1 MSSSSNSQ
9 EYHSGLVRGF
19 RVFARVTA
27 AFSIVVGG
35 AVFAGWLFGM
45 ETLKVILP
53 GQVAMK
59 ANASVAFVACGVSL
73 WCLAAESASGLRRT
87 AGRGLALLAGLIGM
101 LTVSEYIFGCNL
113 GIDLLLFP
121 EKAGAIGT
129 FSPGRML
136 PLAGINF
143 VLLSLALLLLNF
155 ETRRGL
161 RPAQILVLPPAAAA
175 ILTCQEYLFGMQTF
189 SGIASVTRL
198 AVHGA
203 VVFIALCAGIL
214 CVRPD
219 RGVVKIAVSDTQ
231 GGSMWR
237 RLFPMAIVVPALLGW
252 LRLEAQRAGH
262 FEAEIWVALFA
273 TATAAVVAGVIWWYA
288 KSLDTTDR
296 KRRTAEEQVQ
306 RASLYTRSLFD
317 ASLDPLVT
325 ISREGKITDVNTATE
340 QVTGVSR
347 DQLMG
352 SDFFEYFTE
361 PAKARRGCQEVFA
374 HGTVRDYPLAIRHT
388 SGRITDVLYSASVFK
403 GQAGEIEGVF
413 VATRDITER
422 KRAEEKLREQAA
434 LLDLAHDA
442 IIVFDLDFRIALWS
456 RGAIDTYGFSAEEA
470 VGRLVSELLNP
481 VLPGTFESIK
491 SYLAK
496 TREWEGEIR
505 HTRRDGKQIVVSSRW
520 SLLRDEEGHPTAIME
535 INRDITERKDVEE
548 QLRASS
554 SYARSLIDASLDPL
568 VTISREGQI
577 TDVNKATEQVT
588 GVSREQLIGSDF
600 FEYFTEPAKARQGY
614 QQAFEQ
620 GTVRDYPLAIRD
632 KAGRTT
638 DVLYNATVYKNP
650 AGEIEGVFAAA
661 RDISERKRFEEEL
674 KRSNAELQQ
683 FAYVASH
690 DLQEPLRMV
699 ASYTQLLA
707 QRYQGKLDSDAD
719 EFIGFA
725 VDGAKRMQNLIEDL
739 LAYSR
744 VGTRKKEP
752 RLCESEQIARSALKN
767 LSVAVEESG
776 ASIEIA
782 DLPEIKCDALQLETV
797 LQNLIANAIKFRN
810 KGKPCVIQISARQEG
825 QNWIFWVKDN
835 GIGIEPRYF
844 ARIFQVFQ
852 RLCTREE
859 YPGNGIGLAICK
871 KIVERHH
878 GRIWLESQ
886 AGAGTTFYFTIPVT
900 AAEIQ
905 EEVTCVGIAH

>member
-9 EYHSGLVRGF
+9 ECHSGLVRGF
-19 RVFARVTA
+19 QVFARATA

-35 AVFAGWLFGM
+35 AVFAGWAFGI

-73 WCLAAESASGLRRT
+73 WCLAAESASGLRRK
-87 AGRGLALLAGLIGM
+87 AGRGFALLAGLIGL
-101 LTVSEYIFGCNL
+101 LTLSEYIFGCNL

-129 FSPGRML
+129 FSPGRMA
-136 PLAGINF
+136 PLAAMNF

-161 RPAQILVLPPAAAA
+161 RPAQILVLPAAAAA
-175 ILTCQEYLFGMQTF
+175 ILTCREYLFGLQTF
-189 SGIASVTRL
+189 SGIASVTRA

-203 VVFIALCAGIL
+203 VAFIALCAGIL

-219 RGVVKIAVSDTQ
+219 RGVMKIAVSDTQ

-252 LRLEAQRAGH
+252 LRLEAQEAGY
-262 FEAEIWVALFA
+262 FETEIWVALFA

-288 KSLDTTDR
+288 ESLDTTDR

-306 RASLYTRSLFD
+306 RASLYARSLFD

-325 ISREGKITDVNTATE
+325 ISRKGKITDVNTATE
-340 QVTGVSR
+340 Q
-347 DQLMG
+347 
-352 SDFFEYFTE
+352 FTSM
-361 PAKARRGCQEVFA
+361 C
-374 HGTVRDYPLAIRHT
+374 
-388 SGRITDVLYSASVFK
+388 
-403 GQAGEIEGVF
+403 
-413 VATRDITER
+413 
-422 KRAEEKLREQAA
+422 
-434 LLDLAHDA
+434 
-442 IIVFDLDFRIALWS
+442 
-456 RGAIDTYGFSAEEA
+456 
-470 VGRLVSELLNP
+470 
-481 VLPGTFESIK
+481 
-491 SYLAK
+491 
-496 TREWEGEIR
+496 
-505 HTRRDGKQIVVSSRW
+505 
-520 SLLRDEEGHPTAIME
+520 
-535 INRDITERKDVEE
+535 
-548 QLRASS
+548 
-554 SYARSLIDASLDPL
+554 
-568 VTISREGQI
+568 
-577 TDVNKATEQVT
+577 
-588 GVSREQLIGSDF
+588 REQLIGSDF
-600 FEYFTEPAKARQGY
+600 SEHFTEPEKARQGC

-620 GTVRDYPLAIRD
+620 GAVRDYPLAIRD

-650 AGEIEGVFAAA
+650 AGEIEGIFAAA
-661 RDISERKRFEEEL
+661 REISERKRFEEEL

-707 QRYQGKLDSDAD
+707 QRYLGKLDSDAD

-744 VGTRKKEP
+744 VGTREKGP

-782 DLPEIKCDALQLETV
+782 DLPEIKCDARQLETV

-835 GIGIEPRYF
+835 GVGIEPRHF
-844 ARIFQVFQ
+844 ERIFQVFQ

-905 EEVTCVGIAH
+905 EEVTSVGITH

>member
-9 EYHSGLVRGF
+9 ECHSGLVRGF
-19 RVFARVTA
+19 QVFARATA

-35 AVFAGWLFGM
+35 AVFAGWAFGI

-73 WCLAAESASGLRRT
+73 WCLAAESASGLRRK
-87 AGRGLALLAGLIGM
+87 AGRGFALLAGLIGL
-101 LTVSEYIFGCNL
+101 LTLSEYIFGCNL

-129 FSPGRML
+129 FSPGRMA
-136 PLAGINF
+136 PLAAMNF

-161 RPAQILVLPPAAAA
+161 RPAQILVLPAAAAA
-175 ILTCQEYLFGMQTF
+175 ILTCREYLFGLQTF
-189 SGIASVTRL
+189 SGIASVTRA

-203 VVFIALCAGIL
+203 VAFIALCAGIL

-219 RGVVKIAVSDTQ
+219 RGVMKIAVSDTQ

-252 LRLEAQRAGH
+252 LRLEAQEAGY
-262 FEAEIWVALFA
+262 FETEIWVALFA

-288 KSLDTTDR
+288 ESLDTTDR

-306 RASLYTRSLFD
+306 RASLYARSLFD

-325 ISREGKITDVNTATE
+325 ISRKGKITDVNTATE
-340 QVTGVSR
+340 Q
-347 DQLMG
+347 
-352 SDFFEYFTE
+352 FTSM
-361 PAKARRGCQEVFA
+361 C
-374 HGTVRDYPLAIRHT
+374 
-388 SGRITDVLYSASVFK
+388 
-403 GQAGEIEGVF
+403 
-413 VATRDITER
+413 
-422 KRAEEKLREQAA
+422 
-434 LLDLAHDA
+434 
-442 IIVFDLDFRIALWS
+442 
-456 RGAIDTYGFSAEEA
+456 
-470 VGRLVSELLNP
+470 
-481 VLPGTFESIK
+481 
-491 SYLAK
+491 
-496 TREWEGEIR
+496 
-505 HTRRDGKQIVVSSRW
+505 
-520 SLLRDEEGHPTAIME
+520 
-535 INRDITERKDVEE
+535 
-548 QLRASS
+548 
-554 SYARSLIDASLDPL
+554 
-568 VTISREGQI
+568 
-577 TDVNKATEQVT
+577 
-588 GVSREQLIGSDF
+588 REQLIGSDF
-600 FEYFTEPAKARQGY
+600 SEHFTEPEKARQGC

-650 AGEIEGVFAAA
+650 AGEIEGIFAAA
-661 RDISERKRFEEEL
+661 REISERKRFEEEL

-707 QRYQGKLDSDAD
+707 QRYLGKLDSDAD

-744 VGTRKKEP
+744 VGTREKEA

-782 DLPEIKCDALQLETV
+782 DLPEIKCDARQLETV

-835 GIGIEPRYF
+835 GVGIEPRHF
-844 ARIFQVFQ
+844 ERIFQVFQ

-871 KIVERHH
+871 KNVERHH

-905 EEVTCVGIAH
+905 KEVTSVGIAH

>member
-9 EYHSGLVRGF
+9 ECHSGLVRGF
-19 RVFARVTA
+19 QVFARATA

-35 AVFAGWLFGM
+35 AVFAGWAFGI

-73 WCLAAESASGLRRT
+73 WCLAAESASGLRRK
-87 AGRGLALLAGLIGM
+87 AGRGFALLAGLIGL
-101 LTVSEYIFGCNL
+101 LTLSEYIFGCNL

-129 FSPGRML
+129 FSPGRMA
-136 PLAGINF
+136 PLAAMNF

-161 RPAQILVLPPAAAA
+161 RPAQILVLPAAAAA
-175 ILTCQEYLFGMQTF
+175 ILTCREYLFGLQTF
-189 SGIASVTRL
+189 SGIASVTRA

-203 VVFIALCAGIL
+203 VAFIALCAGIL

-219 RGVVKIAVSDTQ
+219 RGVMKIAVSDTQ

-252 LRLEAQRAGH
+252 LRLEAQEAGY
-262 FEAEIWVALFA
+262 FETEIWVALFA

-288 KSLDTTDR
+288 ESLDTTDR

-306 RASLYTRSLFD
+306 RASLYARSLFD

-325 ISREGKITDVNTATE
+325 ISRKGKITDVNTATE
-340 QVTGVSR
+340 Q
-347 DQLMG
+347 
-352 SDFFEYFTE
+352 FTSM
-361 PAKARRGCQEVFA
+361 C
-374 HGTVRDYPLAIRHT
+374 
-388 SGRITDVLYSASVFK
+388 
-403 GQAGEIEGVF
+403 
-413 VATRDITER
+413 
-422 KRAEEKLREQAA
+422 
-434 LLDLAHDA
+434 
-442 IIVFDLDFRIALWS
+442 
-456 RGAIDTYGFSAEEA
+456 
-470 VGRLVSELLNP
+470 
-481 VLPGTFESIK
+481 
-491 SYLAK
+491 
-496 TREWEGEIR
+496 
-505 HTRRDGKQIVVSSRW
+505 
-520 SLLRDEEGHPTAIME
+520 
-535 INRDITERKDVEE
+535 
-548 QLRASS
+548 
-554 SYARSLIDASLDPL
+554 
-568 VTISREGQI
+568 
-577 TDVNKATEQVT
+577 
-588 GVSREQLIGSDF
+588 REQLIGSDF
-600 FEYFTEPAKARQGY
+600 SEHFTEPEKARQGC

-650 AGEIEGVFAAA
+650 AGEIEGIFAAA
-661 RDISERKRFEEEL
+661 REISERKRFEEEL

-707 QRYQGKLDSDAD
+707 QRYLGKLDSDAD

-744 VGTRKKEP
+744 VGTREKEA

-782 DLPEIKCDALQLETV
+782 DLPEIKCDARQLETV

-835 GIGIEPRYF
+835 GVGIEPRHF
-844 ARIFQVFQ
+844 ERIFQVFQ

-905 EEVTCVGIAH
+905 KEVTSVGIAH

>member
-1 MSSSSNSQ
+1 
-9 EYHSGLVRGF
+9 
-19 RVFARVTA
+19 
-27 AFSIVVGG
+27 
-35 AVFAGWLFGM
+35 
-45 ETLKVILP
+45 
-53 GQVAMK
+53 MK

-73 WCLAAESASGLRRT
+73 WCLAAESASGLRRK
-87 AGRGLALLAGLIGM
+87 AGRGFALFAGLIGL
-101 LTVSEYIFGCNL
+101 LTLSEYIFGCNL
-113 GIDLLLFP
+113 GIDLLLFA

-129 FSPGRML
+129 FSPGRMA
-136 PLAGINF
+136 PLSAMNF

-161 RPAQILVLPPAAAA
+161 RPAQILVLPAAAAA
-175 ILTCQEYLFGMQTF
+175 ILTGQEYLFGLQTF
-189 SGIASVTRL
+189 SGIASVTRV

-203 VVFIALCAGIL
+203 VAFIALCAGIL

-219 RGVVKIAVSDTQ
+219 RGVMKVAVSDTQ

-252 LRLEAQRAGH
+252 LRLEAQRAGY
-262 FEAEIWVALFA
+262 FETEIWVALFA

-296 KRRTAEEQVQ
+296 KRRTAEEQLQ
-306 RASLYTRSLFD
+306 RASLYARSLLE
-317 ASLDPLVT
+317 AGLDPLVT
-325 ISREGKITDVNTATE
+325 ISRKGKITDVNTATE
-340 QVTGVSR
+340 R
-347 DQLMG
+347 
-352 SDFFEYFTE
+352 FTSM
-361 PAKARRGCQEVFA
+361 C
-374 HGTVRDYPLAIRHT
+374 
-388 SGRITDVLYSASVFK
+388 
-403 GQAGEIEGVF
+403 
-413 VATRDITER
+413 
-422 KRAEEKLREQAA
+422 
-434 LLDLAHDA
+434 
-442 IIVFDLDFRIALWS
+442 
-456 RGAIDTYGFSAEEA
+456 
-470 VGRLVSELLNP
+470 
-481 VLPGTFESIK
+481 
-491 SYLAK
+491 
-496 TREWEGEIR
+496 
-505 HTRRDGKQIVVSSRW
+505 
-520 SLLRDEEGHPTAIME
+520 
-535 INRDITERKDVEE
+535 
-548 QLRASS
+548 
-554 SYARSLIDASLDPL
+554 
-568 VTISREGQI
+568 
-577 TDVNKATEQVT
+577 
-588 GVSREQLIGSDF
+588 REQLIGSDF
-600 FEYFTEPAKARQGY
+600 SEHFTEPEKARQVC

-650 AGEIEGVFAAA
+650 AGEIEGIFAAA
-661 RDISERKRFEEEL
+661 REISERKRFEEEL

-707 QRYQGKLDSDAD
+707 QRYLGKLDSDAD

-744 VGTRKKEP
+744 VGTREKVP

-797 LQNLIANAIKFRN
+797 FQNLIANAIKFRN
-810 KGKPCVIQISARQEG
+810 KDKPCVIQISARQEG

-844 ARIFQVFQ
+844 KRIFQVFQ

-886 AGAGTTFYFTIPVT
+886 AGAGTKFYFTIPVT

-905 EEVTCVGIAH
+905 EEVTSVGIAH

>member
-9 EYHSGLVRGF
+9 ECHSGLVRGF
-19 RVFARVTA
+19 QVFARVAA

-35 AVFAGWLFGM
+35 AVFAGWVFRI
-45 ETLKVILP
+45 ETLKAILP

-73 WCLAAESASGLRRT
+73 WCLAAESASGLRRK
-87 AGRGLALLAGLIGM
+87 AGRGFALLAGLIGL
-101 LTVSEYIFGCNL
+101 LTLSECIFGCNL

-129 FSPGRML
+129 FSPGRMA
-136 PLAGINF
+136 PLAAMNF

-161 RPAQILVLPPAAAA
+161 RPAQILVLPAAAAA
-175 ILTCQEYLFGMQTF
+175 ILACHEYLFGLHTF
-189 SGIASVTRL
+189 YGIASVTRM

-203 VVFIALCAGIL
+203 VAFTLLCAGIL
-214 CVRPD
+214 CARPG
-219 RGVVKIAVSDTQ
+219 RGLMKVAVSETQ

-237 RLFPMAIVVPALLGW
+237 RLLPMAIVVPALLGW
-252 LRLEAQRAGH
+252 LRLQAERAGYVGI
-262 FEAEIWVALFA
+262 EMGVALFA
-273 TATAAVVAGVIWWYA
+273 TATAAMIAGVIWWYA

-306 RASLYTRSLFD
+306 RASSYARSLLE

-325 ISREGKITDVNTATE
+325 ISRKGKITDVNTATE
-340 QVTGVSR
+340 Q
-347 DQLMG
+347 
-352 SDFFEYFTE
+352 FTST
-361 PAKARRGCQEVFA
+361 C
-374 HGTVRDYPLAIRHT
+374 
-388 SGRITDVLYSASVFK
+388 
-403 GQAGEIEGVF
+403 
-413 VATRDITER
+413 
-422 KRAEEKLREQAA
+422 
-434 LLDLAHDA
+434 
-442 IIVFDLDFRIALWS
+442 
-456 RGAIDTYGFSAEEA
+456 
-470 VGRLVSELLNP
+470 
-481 VLPGTFESIK
+481 
-491 SYLAK
+491 
-496 TREWEGEIR
+496 
-505 HTRRDGKQIVVSSRW
+505 
-520 SLLRDEEGHPTAIME
+520 
-535 INRDITERKDVEE
+535 
-548 QLRASS
+548 
-554 SYARSLIDASLDPL
+554 
-568 VTISREGQI
+568 
-577 TDVNKATEQVT
+577 
-588 GVSREQLIGSDF
+588 REQLIGSDF
-600 FEYFTEPAKARQGY
+600 SEYFTEPEKARQGY

-620 GTVRDYPLAIRD
+620 GTVRDYPLAICD

-638 DVLYNATVYKNP
+638 EVLYNATVYKNP

-661 RDISERKRFEEEL
+661 RDISERRRFFEEEL
-674 KRSNAELQQ
+674 ERSNAELQQ

-707 QRYQGKLDSDAD
+707 QRYLGKLDSDAD

-744 VGTRKKEP
+744 VGTREKEP
-752 RLCESEQIARSALKN
+752 RRCESEQLARSALKN

-782 DLPEIKCDALQLETV
+782 ELPEIKGDALQLETV
-797 LQNLIANAIKFRN
+797 FQNLIANAIKFRDE
-810 KGKPCVIQISARQEG
+810 GKPCVIQISARQEG
-825 QNWIFWVKDN
+825 QNWVFCVKDN
-835 GIGIEPRYF
+835 GIGIEPRHF
-844 ARIFQVFQ
+844 ERIFQVFQ

-886 AGAGTTFYFTIPVT
+886 AGAGTTFYFTLPVT

-905 EEVTCVGIAH
+905 EEVTSVGIAH

>member
-9 EYHSGLVRGF
+9 ECHSGLVRGF
-19 RVFARVTA
+19 QVFARATA

-35 AVFAGWLFGM
+35 AVFAGWAFGI

-73 WCLAAESASGLRRT
+73 WCLAAESASGLRRK
-87 AGRGLALLAGLIGM
+87 AGRGFALLAGLIGL
-101 LTVSEYIFGCNL
+101 LTLSEYIFGCNL

-129 FSPGRML
+129 FSPGRMA
-136 PLAGINF
+136 PLAAMNF

-161 RPAQILVLPPAAAA
+161 RPAQILVLPAAAAA
-175 ILTCQEYLFGMQTF
+175 ILTCREYLFGLQTF
-189 SGIASVTRL
+189 SGIASVTRA

-203 VVFIALCAGIL
+203 VAFIALCAGIL

-219 RGVVKIAVSDTQ
+219 RGVMKIAVSDTQ

-252 LRLEAQRAGH
+252 LRLEAQEAGY
-262 FEAEIWVALFA
+262 FETEIWVALFA

-288 KSLDTTDR
+288 ESLDTTDR

-306 RASLYTRSLFD
+306 RASLYARSLFD

-325 ISREGKITDVNTATE
+325 ISRKGKITDVNTATE
-340 QVTGVSR
+340 Q
-347 DQLMG
+347 
-352 SDFFEYFTE
+352 FTSM
-361 PAKARRGCQEVFA
+361 C
-374 HGTVRDYPLAIRHT
+374 
-388 SGRITDVLYSASVFK
+388 
-403 GQAGEIEGVF
+403 
-413 VATRDITER
+413 
-422 KRAEEKLREQAA
+422 
-434 LLDLAHDA
+434 
-442 IIVFDLDFRIALWS
+442 
-456 RGAIDTYGFSAEEA
+456 
-470 VGRLVSELLNP
+470 
-481 VLPGTFESIK
+481 
-491 SYLAK
+491 
-496 TREWEGEIR
+496 
-505 HTRRDGKQIVVSSRW
+505 
-520 SLLRDEEGHPTAIME
+520 
-535 INRDITERKDVEE
+535 
-548 QLRASS
+548 
-554 SYARSLIDASLDPL
+554 
-568 VTISREGQI
+568 
-577 TDVNKATEQVT
+577 
-588 GVSREQLIGSDF
+588 REQLIGSDF
-600 FEYFTEPAKARQGY
+600 SEHFTEPEKARQGC

-620 GTVRDYPLAIRD
+620 GAVRDYPLAIRD

-650 AGEIEGVFAAA
+650 AGEIEGIFAAA
-661 RDISERKRFEEEL
+661 REISERKRFEEEL

-707 QRYQGKLDSDAD
+707 QRYLGKLDSDAD

-744 VGTRKKEP
+744 VGTREKGP

-782 DLPEIKCDALQLETV
+782 DLPEIKCDARQLETV

-835 GIGIEPRYF
+835 GVGIEPRHF
-844 ARIFQVFQ
+844 ERIFQVFQ

-871 KIVERHH
+871 KNVERHH

-905 EEVTCVGIAH
+905 EEVTSVGITH

>member
-19 RVFARVTA
+19 QVFARVTA

-35 AVFAGWLFGM
+35 VVFAGWVFGM

-73 WCLAAESASGLRRT
+73 WCLAAESASGLRRK
-87 AGRGLALLAGLIGM
+87 AGRGFALLAGLVGL

-129 FSPGRML
+129 FSPGRMA
-136 PLAGINF
+136 PLAAMNF

-161 RPAQILVLPPAAAA
+161 RPAQILVLPAAAAA
-175 ILTCQEYLFGMQTF
+175 ILTFQEYLFGLQTF
-189 SGIASVTRL
+189 SGIASVTRM

-203 VVFIALCAGIL
+203 VAFIALCAGIL

-219 RGVVKIAVSDTQ
+219 RGVIKVAVADTQ
-231 GGSMWR
+231 GGAMWR

-252 LRLEAQRAGH
+252 LRLEAQRAGY
-262 FEAEIWVALFA
+262 FKTEIWVALFA

-296 KRRTAEEQVQ
+296 KRRTAEEQAQ
-306 RASLYTRSLFD
+306 RASLYARSLFD

-325 ISREGKITDVNTATE
+325 ISRKGKITDVNTATE
-340 QVTGVSR
+340 Q
-347 DQLMG
+347 
-352 SDFFEYFTE
+352 FTSM
-361 PAKARRGCQEVFA
+361 C
-374 HGTVRDYPLAIRHT
+374 
-388 SGRITDVLYSASVFK
+388 
-403 GQAGEIEGVF
+403 
-413 VATRDITER
+413 
-422 KRAEEKLREQAA
+422 
-434 LLDLAHDA
+434 
-442 IIVFDLDFRIALWS
+442 
-456 RGAIDTYGFSAEEA
+456 
-470 VGRLVSELLNP
+470 
-481 VLPGTFESIK
+481 
-491 SYLAK
+491 
-496 TREWEGEIR
+496 
-505 HTRRDGKQIVVSSRW
+505 
-520 SLLRDEEGHPTAIME
+520 
-535 INRDITERKDVEE
+535 
-548 QLRASS
+548 
-554 SYARSLIDASLDPL
+554 
-568 VTISREGQI
+568 
-577 TDVNKATEQVT
+577 
-588 GVSREQLIGSDF
+588 REQLIGSDF
-600 FEYFTEPAKARQGY
+600 SEHFTEPEKARQGC

-650 AGEIEGVFAAA
+650 AGEIEGIFAAA
-661 RDISERKRFEEEL
+661 REISERKRFEEEL

-699 ASYTQLLA
+699 ASYAQLLA
-707 QRYQGKLDSDAD
+707 QRYLGKLDSDAD

-744 VGTRKKEP
+744 VGTREKEP

-776 ASIEIA
+776 TSIEIA

-797 LQNLIANAIKFRN
+797 FQNLIANAIKFRS

-825 QNWIFWVKDN
+825 QNWIFWVEDN
-835 GIGIEPRYF
+835 GIGIEPRHF
-844 ARIFQVFQ
+844 ERIFQVFQ

-886 AGAGTTFYFTIPVT
+886 AGAGTTFYFTIPVR
-900 AAEIQ
+900 AEKIQ
-905 EEVTCVGIAH
+905 EEVTSVGITH

>member
-9 EYHSGLVRGF
+9 ECHSGLVRGF
-19 RVFARVTA
+19 QVFARVTA

-35 AVFAGWLFGM
+35 AVFAGWAFGI
-45 ETLKVILP
+45 ETLKAILP

-73 WCLAAESASGLRRT
+73 WCLAAESASGLRRK
-87 AGRGLALLAGLIGM
+87 AGRGLALLAGLVGL
-101 LTVSEYIFGCNL
+101 LTLSEYIFGCNL

-129 FSPGRML
+129 FSPGRMA
-136 PLAGINF
+136 PLTAMNF

-155 ETRRGL
+155 ETRRGV
-161 RPAQILVLPPAAAA
+161 RPAQLLVLPAAAAA

-189 SGIASVTRL
+189 SGIASVTRMP
-198 AVHGA
+198 VHGA
-203 VVFIALCAGIL
+203 VAFIALCAGIL

-219 RGVVKIAVSDTQ
+219 RGVIKVAVSDTQ

-237 RLFPMAIVVPALLGW
+237 RLLPMAIVVPAVLGW
-252 LRLEAQRAGH
+252 LRLEAQRAGY
-262 FEAEIWVALFA
+262 FETEIWVALFA

-306 RASLYTRSLFD
+306 RASLYARSLIE

-325 ISREGKITDVNTATE
+325 ISREGKITDVNQATE

-347 DQLMG
+347 Q
-352 SDFFEYFTE
+352 
-361 PAKARRGCQEVFA
+361 
-374 HGTVRDYPLAIRHT
+374 
-388 SGRITDVLYSASVFK
+388 
-403 GQAGEIEGVF
+403 
-413 VATRDITER
+413 
-422 KRAEEKLREQAA
+422 
-434 LLDLAHDA
+434 
-442 IIVFDLDFRIALWS
+442 
-456 RGAIDTYGFSAEEA
+456 
-470 VGRLVSELLNP
+470 
-481 VLPGTFESIK
+481 
-491 SYLAK
+491 
-496 TREWEGEIR
+496 
-505 HTRRDGKQIVVSSRW
+505 
-520 SLLRDEEGHPTAIME
+520 
-535 INRDITERKDVEE
+535 
-548 QLRASS
+548 
-554 SYARSLIDASLDPL
+554 
-568 VTISREGQI
+568 
-577 TDVNKATEQVT
+577 
-588 GVSREQLIGSDF
+588 QLIGSDF
-600 FEYFTEPAKARQGY
+600 CNYFTEPEKARQGCR
-614 QQAFEQ
+614 QAFEQ

-632 KAGRTT
+632 KAGRITE
-638 DVLYNATVYKNP
+638 VLYNATVYKNP
-650 AGEIEGVFAAA
+650 AGEIEGIFAAA
-661 RDISERKRFEEEL
+661 RDITGRKRVEEEL
-674 KRSNAELQQ
+674 KRSNADLQQ

-707 QRYQGKLDSDAD
+707 QRYVGKLDSEAD

-744 VGTRKKEP
+744 VGTREKEP
-752 RLCESEQIARSALKN
+752 RRCESEQLARSALKN

-782 DLPEIKCDALQLETV
+782 DLPEIKGDALQLETV
-797 LQNLIANAIKFRN
+797 FQNLIANAIKFRDE
-810 KGKPCVIQISARQEG
+810 GKPGVIQISTRQEG
-825 QNWIFWVKDN
+825 HNWVFCVKDN
-835 GIGIEPRYF
+835 GIGIEPRHF
-844 ARIFQVFQ
+844 ERIFQVFQ

-886 AGAGTTFYFTIPVT
+886 AGAGTTFYFTLPVT

-905 EEVTCVGIAH
+905 EEVTSVGIAH

>member
-1 MSSSSNSQ
+1 
-9 EYHSGLVRGF
+9 
-19 RVFARVTA
+19 VFARVA
-27 AFSIVVGG
+27 AATSLVVGG
-35 AVFAGWLFGM
+35 AVFAGWVFGI
-45 ETLKVILP
+45 ETLKGILP

-73 WCLAAESASGLRRT
+73 WCLAAESASGLRRK
-87 AGRGLALLAGLIGM
+87 AGRGFALFAGLIGL
-101 LTVSEYIFGCNL
+101 LTLSEYIFGCNL
-113 GIDLLLFP
+113 GIDLLLFA

-129 FSPGRML
+129 FSPGRMA
-136 PLAGINF
+136 PLSAMNF

-161 RPAQILVLPPAAAA
+161 RPAQILVLPAAAAA
-175 ILTCQEYLFGMQTF
+175 ILTGQEYLFGLQTF
-189 SGIASVTRL
+189 SGIASVTRV

-203 VVFIALCAGIL
+203 VAFIALCAGIL

-219 RGVVKIAVSDTQ
+219 RGVMKVAVSDTQ

-252 LRLEAQRAGH
+252 LRLEAQRAGY
-262 FEAEIWVALFA
+262 FETEIWVALFA

-296 KRRTAEEQVQ
+296 KRRTAEEQLQ
-306 RASLYTRSLFD
+306 RASLYARSLLE
-317 ASLDPLVT
+317 AGLDPLVT
-325 ISREGKITDVNTATE
+325 ISRKGKITDVNTATE
-340 QVTGVSR
+340 R
-347 DQLMG
+347 
-352 SDFFEYFTE
+352 FTSM
-361 PAKARRGCQEVFA
+361 C
-374 HGTVRDYPLAIRHT
+374 
-388 SGRITDVLYSASVFK
+388 
-403 GQAGEIEGVF
+403 
-413 VATRDITER
+413 
-422 KRAEEKLREQAA
+422 
-434 LLDLAHDA
+434 
-442 IIVFDLDFRIALWS
+442 
-456 RGAIDTYGFSAEEA
+456 
-470 VGRLVSELLNP
+470 
-481 VLPGTFESIK
+481 
-491 SYLAK
+491 
-496 TREWEGEIR
+496 
-505 HTRRDGKQIVVSSRW
+505 
-520 SLLRDEEGHPTAIME
+520 
-535 INRDITERKDVEE
+535 
-548 QLRASS
+548 
-554 SYARSLIDASLDPL
+554 
-568 VTISREGQI
+568 
-577 TDVNKATEQVT
+577 
-588 GVSREQLIGSDF
+588 REQLIGSDF
-600 FEYFTEPAKARQGY
+600 SEHFTEPEKARQVC

-650 AGEIEGVFAAA
+650 AGEIEGIFAAA
-661 RDISERKRFEEEL
+661 REISERKRFEEEL

-707 QRYQGKLDSDAD
+707 QRYLGKLDSDAD

-744 VGTRKKEP
+744 VGTREKVP

-797 LQNLIANAIKFRN
+797 FQNLIANAIKFRN
-810 KGKPCVIQISARQEG
+810 KDKPCVIQISARQEG

-844 ARIFQVFQ
+844 KRIFQVFQ

-886 AGAGTTFYFTIPVT
+886 AGAGTKFYFTIPVT

-905 EEVTCVGIAH
+905 EEVTSVGIAH

>member
-9 EYHSGLVRGF
+9 ECHSGLVRGF
-19 RVFARVTA
+19 QVFARATA

-35 AVFAGWLFGM
+35 AVFAGWAFGI

-73 WCLAAESASGLRRT
+73 WCLAAESASGLRRK
-87 AGRGLALLAGLIGM
+87 AGRGFALLAGLIGL
-101 LTVSEYIFGCNL
+101 LTLSEYIFGCNL

-129 FSPGRML
+129 FSPGRMA
-136 PLAGINF
+136 PLAAMNF

-161 RPAQILVLPPAAAA
+161 RPAQILVLPAAAAA
-175 ILTCQEYLFGMQTF
+175 ILTCREYLFGLQTF
-189 SGIASVTRL
+189 SGIASVTRA

-203 VVFIALCAGIL
+203 VAFIALCAGIL

-219 RGVVKIAVSDTQ
+219 RGVMKIAVSDTQ

-252 LRLEAQRAGH
+252 LRLEAQEAGY
-262 FEAEIWVALFA
+262 FETEIWVALFA

-288 KSLDTTDR
+288 ESLDTTDR

-306 RASLYTRSLFD
+306 RASLYARSLFD

-325 ISREGKITDVNTATE
+325 ISRKGKITDVNTATE
-340 QVTGVSR
+340 Q
-347 DQLMG
+347 
-352 SDFFEYFTE
+352 FTSM
-361 PAKARRGCQEVFA
+361 C
-374 HGTVRDYPLAIRHT
+374 
-388 SGRITDVLYSASVFK
+388 
-403 GQAGEIEGVF
+403 
-413 VATRDITER
+413 
-422 KRAEEKLREQAA
+422 
-434 LLDLAHDA
+434 
-442 IIVFDLDFRIALWS
+442 
-456 RGAIDTYGFSAEEA
+456 
-470 VGRLVSELLNP
+470 
-481 VLPGTFESIK
+481 
-491 SYLAK
+491 
-496 TREWEGEIR
+496 
-505 HTRRDGKQIVVSSRW
+505 
-520 SLLRDEEGHPTAIME
+520 
-535 INRDITERKDVEE
+535 
-548 QLRASS
+548 
-554 SYARSLIDASLDPL
+554 
-568 VTISREGQI
+568 
-577 TDVNKATEQVT
+577 
-588 GVSREQLIGSDF
+588 REQLIGSDF
-600 FEYFTEPAKARQGY
+600 SEHFTEPEKARQGC

-620 GTVRDYPLAIRD
+620 GAVRDYPLAIRD

-650 AGEIEGVFAAA
+650 AGEIEGIFAAA
-661 RDISERKRFEEEL
+661 REISERKRFEEEL

-707 QRYQGKLDSDAD
+707 QRYLGKLDSDAD

-744 VGTRKKEP
+744 VGTREKEA

-782 DLPEIKCDALQLETV
+782 DLPEIKCDARQLETV

-835 GIGIEPRYF
+835 GVGIEPRHF
-844 ARIFQVFQ
+844 ERIFQVFQ

-859 YPGNGIGLAICK
+859 YPGNGMGLAICK

-905 EEVTCVGIAH
+905 KEVTSVGIAH

>member
-35 AVFAGWLFGM
+35 AVFAGWVLGI

-73 WCLAAESASGLRRT
+73 WCLAAESAGGLRRT

-101 LTVSEYIFGCNL
+101 LTVSEYIFGRNL

-129 FSPGRML
+129 SSPGRML

-252 LRLEAQRAGH
+252 LRLEAQRAGY

-296 KRRTAEEQVQ
+296 KRRTAEKQVQ
-306 RASLYTRSLFD
+306 RASLYARSLLD

-340 QVTGVSR
+340 Q
-347 DQLMG
+347 
-352 SDFFEYFTE
+352 FT
-361 PAKARRGCQEVFA
+361 
-374 HGTVRDYPLAIRHT
+374 
-388 SGRITDVLYSASVFK
+388 SVC
-403 GQAGEIEGVF
+403 
-413 VATRDITER
+413 
-422 KRAEEKLREQAA
+422 
-434 LLDLAHDA
+434 
-442 IIVFDLDFRIALWS
+442 
-456 RGAIDTYGFSAEEA
+456 
-470 VGRLVSELLNP
+470 
-481 VLPGTFESIK
+481 
-491 SYLAK
+491 
-496 TREWEGEIR
+496 
-505 HTRRDGKQIVVSSRW
+505 
-520 SLLRDEEGHPTAIME
+520 
-535 INRDITERKDVEE
+535 
-548 QLRASS
+548 
-554 SYARSLIDASLDPL
+554 
-568 VTISREGQI
+568 
-577 TDVNKATEQVT
+577 
-588 GVSREQLIGSDF
+588 REQLIGSDF
-600 FEYFTEPAKARQGY
+600 SEHFTEPEKARQGC

-650 AGEIEGVFAAA
+650 AGEIEGIFAAA
-661 RDISERKRFEEEL
+661 REISERKRFEEEL
-674 KRSNAELQQ
+674 KRSNAELQR

-707 QRYQGKLDSDAD
+707 QRYVGKLDSDAD

-725 VDGAKRMQNLIEDL
+725 VDGAKRMQHLIEDL

-744 VGTRKKEP
+744 VGTREKEP

-810 KGKPCVIQISARQEG
+810 RGKPCVIQISARQEG

-835 GIGIEPRYF
+835 GIGIEPRHF
-844 ARIFQVFQ
+844 ERIFQVFQ

-859 YPGNGIGLAICK
+859 YPGNGIGLAICR

>member
-9 EYHSGLVRGF
+9 ECHSGLVRGF
-19 RVFARVTA
+19 QVFARATA

-35 AVFAGWLFGM
+35 AVFAGWAFGI

-73 WCLAAESASGLRRT
+73 WCLAAESASGLRRK
-87 AGRGLALLAGLIGM
+87 AGRGFALLAGLVGL
-101 LTVSEYIFGCNL
+101 LTLCEYIFGCNL

-129 FSPGRML
+129 FSPGRMA
-136 PLAGINF
+136 PLAAMNF

-161 RPAQILVLPPAAAA
+161 RPAQILVLPAAAAA
-175 ILTCQEYLFGMQTF
+175 ILTCREYLFGLQTF
-189 SGIASVTRL
+189 SGIASVTRA

-203 VVFIALCAGIL
+203 VAFIALCAGIL

-219 RGVVKIAVSDTQ
+219 RGVMKIAVSDTQ

-252 LRLEAQRAGH
+252 LRLEAQGAGY
-262 FEAEIWVALFA
+262 FETEIWVALFA

-288 KSLDTTDR
+288 ESLDTTDR

-306 RASLYTRSLFD
+306 RASLYARSLFD

-325 ISREGKITDVNTATE
+325 ISRKGKITDVNTATE
-340 QVTGVSR
+340 Q
-347 DQLMG
+347 
-352 SDFFEYFTE
+352 FTSM
-361 PAKARRGCQEVFA
+361 C
-374 HGTVRDYPLAIRHT
+374 
-388 SGRITDVLYSASVFK
+388 
-403 GQAGEIEGVF
+403 
-413 VATRDITER
+413 
-422 KRAEEKLREQAA
+422 
-434 LLDLAHDA
+434 
-442 IIVFDLDFRIALWS
+442 
-456 RGAIDTYGFSAEEA
+456 
-470 VGRLVSELLNP
+470 
-481 VLPGTFESIK
+481 
-491 SYLAK
+491 
-496 TREWEGEIR
+496 
-505 HTRRDGKQIVVSSRW
+505 
-520 SLLRDEEGHPTAIME
+520 
-535 INRDITERKDVEE
+535 
-548 QLRASS
+548 
-554 SYARSLIDASLDPL
+554 
-568 VTISREGQI
+568 
-577 TDVNKATEQVT
+577 
-588 GVSREQLIGSDF
+588 REQLIGSDF
-600 FEYFTEPAKARQGY
+600 SEHFTEPEKARQGC

-650 AGEIEGVFAAA
+650 AGEIEGIFAAA
-661 RDISERKRFEEEL
+661 REISERKRFEEEL

-707 QRYQGKLDSDAD
+707 QRYLGKLDSDAD

-744 VGTRKKEP
+744 VGTREKEA

-782 DLPEIKCDALQLETV
+782 DLPEIKCDARQLETV

-835 GIGIEPRYF
+835 GVGIEPRHF
-844 ARIFQVFQ
+844 ERIFQVFQ

-905 EEVTCVGIAH
+905 KEVTSVGIAH